1 MPSYSLLALH
11 ALTFSCTEATER
23 LRLILPDRG
32 VCWALEQGYCQMSSK
47 SEIIE
52 NLRKAVLDLDVDRVA
67 SVAQE
72 AVRLG
77 IDPIEAIDDG
87 LAKGVRTIGDKFAAG
102 EAFLTELVMAGEA
115 MKTGVEVLR
124 PVILQRKLQR
134 KSTGIVVIGTVRGDI
149 HDIGKNIVAVMLEAA
164 GFEVNDLGVDVSPEA
179 FLNRTKES
187 KAQIVAMS
195 ALLTVTTPEQKS
207 TVEAIEKAG
216 IRKNV
221 KVAVGG
227 AAVTPEWARE
237 IGAEGYSD
245 NAVDAVELFKRLV
258 AS

>member
-1 MPSYSLLALH
+1 
-11 ALTFSCTEATER
+11 
-23 LRLILPDRG
+23 
-32 VCWALEQGYCQMSSK
+32 MSSK

>member
-1 MPSYSLLALH
+1 
-11 ALTFSCTEATER
+11 
-23 LRLILPDRG
+23 
-32 VCWALEQGYCQMSSK
+32 MSSK
-47 SEIIE
+47 SEVIE
-52 NLRKAVLDLDVDRVA
+52 NLRKSVLDLDVDRVRA
-67 SVAQE
+67 AAEE

-77 IDPIEAIDDG
+77 IDPIEAIDEG
-87 LAKGVRTIGDKFAAG
+87 LAKGVRTIGDRFAAG

-115 MKTGVEVLR
+115 MKAGVEVLR

-149 HDIGKNIVAVMLEAA
+149 HDIGKNIVTVMLEAA
-164 GFEVNDLGVDVSPEA
+164 GFEVNDLGVDVTPEN
-179 FLNRTKES
+179 FLNKTKES

-195 ALLTVTTPEQKS
+195 ALLTVTTPEQKN
-207 TVEAIEKAG
+207 TVQLIERAG
-216 IRKNV
+216 IRKSV

-245 NAVDAVELFKRLV
+245 NAVDAVELFKKLV

>member
-1 MPSYSLLALH
+1 VARS
-11 ALTFSCTEATER
+11 
-23 LRLILPDRG
+23 DRS
-32 VCWALEQGYCQMSSK
+32 AAQMSSK
-47 SEIIE
+47 SEVIE
-52 NLRKAVLDLDVDRVA
+52 NLRKAVLDLDVDRVKAA
-67 SVAQE
+67 SQE

-87 LAKGVRTIGDKFAAG
+87 LGKGVRTIGDKFAAG

-115 MKTGVEVLR
+115 MKAGVEVLR
-124 PVILQRKLQR
+124 PVLLQRKLQR

-164 GFEVNDLGVDVSPEA
+164 GFEVNDLGVDVAPGD
-179 FLNRTKES
+179 FLNRTRES

-195 ALLTVTTPEQKS
+195 ALLTVTTPEQKN
-207 TVEAIEKAG
+207 TVQAIEKAG

-221 KVAVGG
+221 KIAVGG

-245 NAVDAVELFKRLV
+245 NAVDAVELFKKLV

>member
-1 MPSYSLLALH
+1 
-11 ALTFSCTEATER
+11 
-23 LRLILPDRG
+23 
-32 VCWALEQGYCQMSSK
+32 MSSK
-47 SEIIE
+47 SDVIQ
-52 NLRKAVLDLDVDRVA
+52 NLRKAVLDLDVDRVRA
-67 SVAQE
+67 AAEE
-72 AVRLG
+72 AVRLS

-115 MKTGVEVLR
+115 MKAGIEVLR
-124 PVILQRKLQR
+124 PLMLQRKLQR
-134 KSTGIVVIGTVRGDI
+134 TSTGVVVIGTVRGDI

-164 GFEVNDLGVDVSPEA
+164 GFEVNDLGVDVPPEK
-179 FLNRTKES
+179 FLDKTKES

-195 ALLTVTTPEQKS
+195 ALLTVTTPEQKK
-207 TVEAIEKAG
+207 TVQAIEEAG
-216 IRKNV
+216 IRKKV

-245 NAVDAVELFKRLV
+245 NAVDAVELFKKLV
-258 AS
+258 TT

>member
-1 MPSYSLLALH
+1 MGA
-11 ALTFSCTEATER
+11 
-23 LRLILPDRG
+23 
-32 VCWALEQGYCQMSSK
+32 VWMSSK
-47 SEIIE
+47 SDVIE
-52 NLRKAVLDLDVDRVA
+52 NLRKAVLDLDVDRVSA
-67 SVAQE
+67 AAKD

-77 IDPIEAIDDG
+77 IDPIEAIDEG
-87 LAKGVRTIGDKFAAG
+87 LAKGVRTIGDRFAAG

-115 MKTGVEVLR
+115 MKAGVEVLR

-149 HDIGKNIVAVMLEAA
+149 HDIGKNIVTVMLEAA
-164 GFEVNDLGVDVSPEA
+164 GFEVNDLGVDVPPEN
-179 FLNRTKES
+179 FLNKTKES

-195 ALLTVTTPEQKS
+195 ALLTVTTPEQKN
-207 TVEAIEKAG
+207 TVQLIERAG
-216 IRKNV
+216 IRKSV

-227 AAVTPEWARE
+227 AAVTPEWACE

-245 NAVDAVELFKRLV
+245 NAVDAVELFKKLV

>member
-1 MPSYSLLALH
+1 MARWNR
-11 ALTFSCTEATER
+11 CTVE
-23 LRLILPDRG
+23 
-32 VCWALEQGYCQMSSK
+32 MSSK
-47 SEIIE
+47 SDVIE
-52 NLRKAVLDLDVDRVA
+52 NLRKAVLDLDVDRVRA
-67 SVAQE
+67 AAEE

-115 MKTGVEVLR
+115 MKAGVEVLR

-149 HDIGKNIVAVMLEAA
+149 HDIGKNIVTVMLEAA
-164 GFEVNDLGVDVSPEA
+164 GFEVNDLGVDVPPEK
-179 FLNRTKES
+179 FLDKTKES
-187 KAQIVAMS
+187 MAQIVAMS
-195 ALLTVTTPEQKS
+195 ALLTVTTPEQKN
-207 TVEAIEKAG
+207 TVQAIEKAG

-245 NAVDAVELFKRLV
+245 NAVDAVELFKKLV

>member
-1 MPSYSLLALH
+1 
-11 ALTFSCTEATER
+11 
-23 LRLILPDRG
+23 
-32 VCWALEQGYCQMSSK
+32 MSSK

-52 NLRKAVLDLDVDRVA
+52 NLRKAVLDLDADRVRA
-67 SVAQE
+67 VAQE

-115 MKTGVEVLR
+115 LKVGVEVLR

-164 GFEVNDLGVDVSPEA
+164 GFEVNDLGVDVPPDK
-179 FLNRTKES
+179 FLSKIKES

-195 ALLTVTTPEQKS
+195 ALLTVTTPEQKN
-207 TVEAIEKAG
+207 TVLAIEKAG
-216 IRKNV
+216 IRKDV

-245 NAVDAVELFKRLV
+245 NAVDAVELFKKLV

>member
-1 MPSYSLLALH
+1 
-11 ALTFSCTEATER
+11 
-23 LRLILPDRG
+23 
-32 VCWALEQGYCQMSSK
+32 MSSK

-52 NLRKAVLDLDVDRVA
+52 NLRKAVLDLDADRVRA
-67 SVAQE
+67 VAQE

-115 MKTGVEVLR
+115 MKVGVEVLR

-164 GFEVNDLGVDVSPEA
+164 GFEVNDLGVDVPPEK
-179 FLNRTKES
+179 FLNKTLES

-195 ALLTVTTPEQKS
+195 ALLTVTTPEQKN
-207 TVEAIEKAG
+207 TVLVIEKAG
-216 IRKNV
+216 IRKRV

-245 NAVDAVELFKRLV
+245 NAVDAVELFKKLV

>member
-1 MPSYSLLALH
+1 LGA
-11 ALTFSCTEATER
+11 
-23 LRLILPDRG
+23 
-32 VCWALEQGYCQMSSK
+32 VWMSSK
-47 SEIIE
+47 SEVIE
-52 NLRKAVLDLDVDRVA
+52 SLRKAVLDLDTDRVCA
-67 SVAQE
+67 AAQE

-77 IDPIEAIDDG
+77 IDPIEAIDEG
-87 LAKGVRTIGDKFAAG
+87 LAKGVRTIGDRFAAG

-115 MKTGVEVLR
+115 MKAGVEVLR

-164 GFEVNDLGVDVSPEA
+164 GFEVNDLGVDVTSDK
-179 FLNRTKES
+179 FLNKTKES

-195 ALLTVTTPEQKS
+195 ALLTVTTPEQKN
-207 TVEAIEKAG
+207 TVHAIEKAG
-216 IRKNV
+216 IRKNG
-221 KVAVGG
+221 KIAVGG

-245 NAVDAVELFKRLV
+245 NAVDAVELFKKLV

>member
-1 MPSYSLLALH
+1 
-11 ALTFSCTEATER
+11 
-23 LRLILPDRG
+23 
-32 VCWALEQGYCQMSSK
+32 MSSK
-47 SEIIE
+47 SEVIE
-52 NLRKAVLDLDVDRVA
+52 NLRKAVLDLDVDRVKAA
-67 SVAQE
+67 SQE

-87 LAKGVRTIGDKFAAG
+87 LGKGVRTIGDKFAAG

-115 MKTGVEVLR
+115 MKAGVEVLR
-124 PVILQRKLQR
+124 PVLLQRKLQR

-164 GFEVNDLGVDVSPEA
+164 GFEVNDLGVDVAPGD
-179 FLNRTKES
+179 FLNRTRES

-195 ALLTVTTPEQKS
+195 ALLTVTTPEQKN
-207 TVEAIEKAG
+207 TVQAIEKAG

-221 KVAVGG
+221 KIAVGG

-245 NAVDAVELFKRLV
+245 NAVDAVELFKKLV

>member
-1 MPSYSLLALH
+1 
-11 ALTFSCTEATER
+11 
-23 LRLILPDRG
+23 
-32 VCWALEQGYCQMSSK
+32 MSSK
-47 SEIIE
+47 SEVIE
-52 NLRKAVLDLDVDRVA
+52 NLRKAVLDLDVDRVSA
-67 SVAQE
+67 AAKE

-77 IDPIEAIDDG
+77 IDPIEAIDEG
-87 LAKGVRTIGDKFAAG
+87 LAKGVRTIGDRFAAG

-115 MKTGVEVLR
+115 MKAGVEVLR

-149 HDIGKNIVAVMLEAA
+149 HDIGKNIVTVMLEAA
-164 GFEVNDLGVDVSPEA
+164 GFEVNDLGVDVPPEN
-179 FLNRTKES
+179 FLDRTKES

-195 ALLTVTTPEQKS
+195 ALLTVTTPEQKN
-207 TVEAIEKAG
+207 TVQLIERAG
-216 IRKNV
+216 IRKSV

-245 NAVDAVELFKRLV
+245 NAVDAVELFKKLV

>member
-1 MPSYSLLALH
+1 
-11 ALTFSCTEATER
+11 
-23 LRLILPDRG
+23 
-32 VCWALEQGYCQMSSK
+32 MSSK
-47 SEIIE
+47 SEVIE
-52 NLRKAVLDLDVDRVA
+52 NLRKAVLDLDVDRVRA
-67 SVAQE
+67 VAQD

-77 IDPIEAIDDG
+77 IDPIEAIDEG

-164 GFEVNDLGVDVSPEA
+164 GFEVNDLGVDVSPEG
-179 FLNRTKES
+179 FLKKTKES
-187 KAQIVAMS
+187 GGQIVAMS
-195 ALLTVTTPEQKS
+195 ALLTVTTPEQKN
-207 TVEAIEKAG
+207 TVQAIEKAG

-221 KVAVGG
+221 KIAVGG

-245 NAVDAVELFKRLV
+245 NAVDAVELFKKLV

>member
-1 MPSYSLLALH
+1 
-11 ALTFSCTEATER
+11 
-23 LRLILPDRG
+23 
-32 VCWALEQGYCQMSSK
+32 MSSK
-47 SEIIE
+47 SEVIE
-52 NLRKAVLDLDVDRVA
+52 SLRKAVLDLDVDRVSA
-67 SVAQE
+67 AAQE

-77 IDPIEAIDDG
+77 IDPIEAIDEG
-87 LAKGVRTIGDKFAAG
+87 LAKGVRTIGDRFAAG

-115 MKTGVEVLR
+115 MKAGVEVLR

-164 GFEVNDLGVDVSPEA
+164 GFEVNDLGVDVTPEN
-179 FLNRTKES
+179 FLNKTKES

-195 ALLTVTTPEQKS
+195 ALLTVTTPEQKN
-207 TVEAIEKAG
+207 TVQLIEKAG
-216 IRKNV
+216 IRKSV
-221 KVAVGG
+221 KVAIGG

-245 NAVDAVELFKRLV
+245 NAVDAVELFKKLV

>member
-1 MPSYSLLALH
+1 
-11 ALTFSCTEATER
+11 
-23 LRLILPDRG
+23 
-32 VCWALEQGYCQMSSK
+32 MSSK
-47 SEIIE
+47 SEVIE
-52 NLRKAVLDLDVDRVA
+52 NLRKAVLDLDIDRVSA
-67 SVAQE
+67 AARE
-72 AVRLG
+72 AVRLE
-77 IDPIEAIDDG
+77 IDPIEAIDEG
-87 LAKGVRTIGDKFAAG
+87 LAKGVRTIGDRFAAG

-115 MKTGVEVLR
+115 MKAGVEVLR

-149 HDIGKNIVAVMLEAA
+149 HDIGKNIVTVMLEAA
-164 GFEVNDLGVDVSPEA
+164 GFEVNDLGVDVTPEN
-179 FLNRTKES
+179 FLNKTKES

-195 ALLTVTTPEQKS
+195 ALLTVTTPEQKN
-207 TVEAIEKAG
+207 TVQLIERAG
-216 IRKNV
+216 IRKSV

-245 NAVDAVELFKRLV
+245 NAVDAVELFKKLV

>member
-1 MPSYSLLALH
+1 MARWN
-11 ALTFSCTEATER
+11 TGTIE
-23 LRLILPDRG
+23 
-32 VCWALEQGYCQMSSK
+32 MSSK

-52 NLRKAVLDLDVDRVA
+52 NLRKAVLDLDVDRVRA
-67 SVAQE
+67 GAEE

-87 LAKGVRTIGDKFAAG
+87 LAKGVRTIGDKFASG

-115 MKTGVEVLR
+115 MKAGVEVLR
-124 PVILQRKLQR
+124 PVMLKRKLQR

-149 HDIGKNIVAVMLEAA
+149 HDIGKNIVAVMLESA
-164 GFEVNDLGVDVSPEA
+164 GFEVNDLGVDVPPEK
-179 FLNRTKES
+179 FLDKTKES

-195 ALLTVTTPEQKS
+195 ALLTVTTPEQKN
-207 TVEAIEKAG
+207 TVQAIEKAG

-245 NAVDAVELFKRLV
+245 NAVDAVELFKKLV

>member
-1 MPSYSLLALH
+1 
-11 ALTFSCTEATER
+11 
-23 LRLILPDRG
+23 
-32 VCWALEQGYCQMSSK
+32 MSSK
-47 SEIIE
+47 FEVIE
-52 NLRKAVLDLDVDRVA
+52 NLRKAVLDLDVDRVRA
-67 SVAQE
+67 VAQE

-87 LAKGVRTIGDKFAAG
+87 LAKGVHTIGDKFAIG

-115 MKTGVEVLR
+115 MKAGVEVLR

-134 KSTGIVVIGTVRGDI
+134 KSAGIVVIGTVRGDI

-164 GFEVNDLGVDVSPEA
+164 GFEVNDVGVDVPPEK
-179 FLNRTKES
+179 FLNKTKES
-187 KAQIVAMS
+187 KAHIVAMS
-195 ALLTVTTPEQKS
+195 ALLTVTTPEQKN
-207 TVEAIEKAG
+207 TVLAIEKAG
-216 IRKNV
+216 IRKDV

-245 NAVDAVELFKRLV
+245 NAVDAVELFKKLV
-258 AS
+258 AL